1 MELFNNILQIKKYH
15 FNMAGVSPL
24 NIKVFSDLHY
34 SSNFN
39 IKKLTKISESIK
51 TSNTDY
57 VIIPGDLID
66 TVKVI
71 KDKDKYSMLLNWLED
86 LSKNSKVFFTLGN
99 HDTSYKEKG
108 KWYLKYENTFLEDLK
123 KRNIYLDNYEDN
135 NLIIR
140 KIDLPYSYYFNERE
154 KEDKDILLK
163 ELKNNIKNLTNLPK
177 GKLKIFVMH
186 SPIYLTDND
195 VLEYLKEFD
204 FIICGHMHNGLFMPF
219 LPFLNYT
226 FGNRGLISP
235 GKRLFP
241 KFAKGK
247 KEIKIDNHLINFII
261 SGGITKIQD
270 CAPKTLR
277 WGNMAFVM
285 QMDEIEIN

>member
-15 FNMAGVSPL
+15 FNMEGISPL

-123 KRNIYLDNYEDN
+123 KRNILIDNYEDSK
-135 NLIIR
+135 LII
-140 KIDLPYSYYFNERE
+140 LP
-154 KEDKDILLK
+154 
-163 ELKNNIKNLTNLPK
+163 
-177 GKLKIFVMH
+177 
-186 SPIYLTDND
+186 
-195 VLEYLKEFD
+195 
-204 FIICGHMHNGLFMPF
+204 
-219 LPFLNYT
+219 NY
-226 FGNRGLISP
+226 
-235 GKRLFP
+235 
-241 KFAKGK
+241 
-247 KEIKIDNHLINFII
+247 
-261 SGGITKIQD
+261 
-270 CAPKTLR
+270 PKT
-277 WGNMAFVM
+277 N
-285 QMDEIEIN
+285 

>member
-15 FNMAGVSPL
+15 FNMEGVFPL

-39 IKKLTKISESIK
+39 IKKLVKISKAIK
-51 TSNTDY
+51 ASKTDY

-66 TVKVI
+66 TVNVI
-71 KDKDKYSMLLNWLED
+71 KDKEKYQILLNWLED
-86 LSKNSKVFFTLGN
+86 LSKNSKIFFTLGN

-123 KRNIYLDNYEDN
+123 KRNILIDNYEDSK
-135 NLIIR
+135 LIIR
-140 KIDLPYSYYFNERE
+140 KINLPYSYYFNEKE
-154 KEDKDILLK
+154 KEDKNILLK
-163 ELKNNIKNLTNLPK
+163 ELKNNINNLTNLPK

-186 SPIYLTDND
+186 SPIYLTDN
-195 VLEYLKEFD
+195 
-204 FIICGHMHNGLFMPF
+204 
-219 LPFLNYT
+219 
-226 FGNRGLISP
+226 LISP
-235 GKRLFP
+235 SKRLFP

-247 KEIKIDNHLINFII
+247 KEIKIDNHYINFII

-270 CAPKTLR
+270 CAPNTLR